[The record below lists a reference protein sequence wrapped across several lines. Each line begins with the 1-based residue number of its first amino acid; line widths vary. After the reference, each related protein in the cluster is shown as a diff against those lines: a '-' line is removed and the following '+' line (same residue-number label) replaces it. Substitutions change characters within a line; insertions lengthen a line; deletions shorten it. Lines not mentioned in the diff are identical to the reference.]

1 MVGERDRDR
10 EAVRWATGE
19 STPLQHNNGVLQM
32 VGQLHGGQAA
42 GQQQQQQ
49 SNQQLQQSKQQQQQQ
64 QQQELLYQQHHEAI
78 ARGLQLAAAG
88 PAGPPPDIGDNQPY
102 YDTSG
107 NVDWERA
114 AMGAGGAGAYGGLGL
129 GPVAAAGCP
138 AYNIGPGAAG
148 GPMVLNNRH
157 MDYADGGHPA
167 GPSAAAS
174 SVGGGGGLGAVS
186 APAAA
191 GLGGG
196 SAQGPG
202 PGGGAIGGGA
212 IGKEVRYAP
221 FPVTSPTH
229 SNPTTSQQTL
239 ATAAA
244 TAAAAA
250 QQLQQ
255 QQLQQQQQQQM
266 ALAGSSGGGGAGGI
280 PGGGSIGGPAGGS
293 TSNAGGAG
301 VGGISQSITTTGAL
315 QRTHSRS
322 MSSIPPPEPFMIAQS
337 KALNSR
343 VSINVGGVK
352 HEVLWRTLERLPHTR
367 LGRLRECT
375 THEAITELCD
385 DYSLVDNEYFFD
397 RHPKSFSSILNFYR
411 TGKLHIV
418 DEMCVLA
425 FSDDL
430 EYWGVDELYLES
442 CCQHKY
448 HQRKENVHEE
458 MRKEAESLRQR
469 DEEEFGEGK
478 CAEYQKY
485 LWELLEKPNTSFAAR
500 VIAVISILFIVLS
513 TIALTLNTLPQLQHI
528 DNGTPQDNPQ
538 LAMVEAVCITWF
550 TLEYILR
557 FSASPDKWKFFKGGL
572 NIIDL
577 LAILPYF
584 VSLFL
589 LETNK
594 NATDQFQDV
603 RRVVQVFRIMRILRI
618 LKLARH
624 STGLQSLGFTLR
636 NSYKELGLL
645 MLFLAMG
652 VLIFSSLAYFAE
664 KDEKDTKFVSI
675 PETFWWAGITMTTV
689 GYGDIYPTTALGKV
703 IGTVC
708 CICGVLVIALPIPI
722 IVNNFA
728 EFYKNQMRREKA
740 LKRREALDRAKREG
754 SIVSFHHINLK
765 DAFAKSMDL
774 IDVIVDTEKRES
786 HTRSMKNWH
795 RLTHAL
801 RRSPTGHN
809 LSQTDGNSTE
819 GESTSVSR
827 NPATTGTG
835 CYKNYEH
842 VANNM
847 RNSLQHRRGS
857 SSEQDAVPPY
867 SFDNPNAR
875 QTSMMAME
883 SYRREQQALLQQQQT
898 PPQLPAPAGATAGG
912 VANNLAMVAASSAAT
927 AVATATAPGGGSPP
941 EGGAQAAAAEDDQ
954 TIASNQKGLPIQMM
968 ITPGEVAELRRQV
981 ALENLQN
988 QRMDNLEQD
997 VPVEF
1002 ECCFCTTKDFKE
1014 YTDAEGVI
1022 ALPTSDFHKP
1032 ICLEMRLAAANRQAS
1047 QFGLLAGPPLG
1058 GAYQRHQAVGVGPLM
1073 ALPPPPPAAGILLP
1087 VASAVPVISQS
1098 SSTSSSY
1105 GTTTSTTIALPLDAA
1120 MRPFGAAFSS
1130 AANFNHNY
1138 NNNFNTTSTGGMGA
1152 NGLLLFGGNFSSHY
1166 GAGGSGGGGGSG
1178 SGSSNNNNNN
1188 NNADLASVD
1197 SSDTYASCQT
1207 HPFLSQ
1213 GDLTADF
1220 NDEACALDID
1230 MDNLYINPLEREMHH
1245 HQQHPHHHHHH
1256 PQGISSSTGFIV
1268 GLPATIS
1275 SSSSATG
1282 LRAQVKKSASGDTAL
1297 RNLAAGGGG
1306 LSPLSPL
1313 DDVYQNFDV
1322 QERGSRVSLNE
1333 NSVPKHRKT
1342 RFQQS
1347 FAAMRPSPSGG
1358 RPRARFEDTR
1368 LDDDDPAGGLGV
1380 GLGMGMGLGSGPGA
1394 GGGPKKKRSVFT
1406 PGKSLATATK
1416 LINQHL
1422 FGIQNAGSKAKF
1434 ESKHSSSIDS
1444 IDASPNLEHHR
1455 RSKSILKN
1463 KSDISRVLSDPESE
1477 RLLADNMSGSG
1488 VSDNGTVMGESGSDY
1503 SPNKLPH
1510 SVLAKSISPPP
1521 LRHRT
1526 LMHQRSGPATLQSS
1540 SRPTKFQTPRYPEE
1554 QALRQVKPL
1563 LSRSTSAAQPATTS
1577 GCPDG
1582 HHTRD
1587 SSLDSETTFT
1597 SPVSSRAGGE
1607 EAAPPED
1614 REPEAEAEG
1623 EGEGEAEA
1631 NDEQRALLQRRD
1643 GPDASGG
1650 DAHGRG
1656 EPT

>member
-19 STPLQHNNGVLQM
+19 STPLQTNNGVLQM
-32 VGQLHGGQAA
+32 VGQLQGGQAA

-49 SNQQLQQSKQQQQQQ
+49 QATQQQQQQ
-64 QQQELLYQQHHEAI
+64 LTRQQQQLQQQQHKQQQQDILYQQQNEAIAI
-78 ARGLQLAAAG
+78 ARGLQAAT
-88 PAGPPPDIGDNQPY
+88 PADIGDNQPY

-114 AMGAGGAGAYGGLGL
+114 MGAGGAGAYGGLGIGSLPAAGHVAYHL
-129 GPVAAAGCP
+129 GPANAPGLAA
-138 AYNIGPGAAG
+138 
-148 GPMVLNNRH
+148 RH
-157 MDYADGGHPA
+157 LDYADGGHLA
-167 GPSAAAS
+167 GPSAGV
-174 SVGGGGGLGAVS
+174 SVGSGAVS
-186 APAAA
+186 IT
-191 GLGGG
+191 G
-196 SAQGPG
+196 SGS
-202 PGGGAIGGGA
+202 GGAIGAGGA
-212 IGKEVRYAP
+212 AGAAGAAGATAAGKEVRYAP
-221 FPVTSPTH
+221 FPVASPTH
-229 SNPTTSQQTL
+229 SIPTTSQQIVGSVGGGGVGG
-239 ATAAA
+239 ATSS
-244 TAAAAA
+244 
-250 QQLQQ
+250 Q
-255 QQLQQQQQQQM
+255 
-266 ALAGSSGGGGAGGI
+266 SISGGGG
-280 PGGGSIGGPAGGS
+280 GGG
-293 TSNAGGAG
+293 GAPTNP
-301 VGGISQSITTTGAL
+301 SQSNTTGAL

-337 KALNSR
+337 KAANSR
-343 VSINVGGVK
+343 VSINVGGVR

-375 THEAITELCD
+375 THEAIVELCD
-385 DYSLVDNEYFFD
+385 DYSLADNEYFFD

-774 IDVIVDTEKRES
+774 IDVIVDT
-786 HTRSMKNWH
+786 
-795 RLTHAL
+795 
-801 RRSPTGHN
+801 GHN

-819 GESTSVSR
+819 GESTSGR

-835 CYKNYEH
+835 CYKNYDH
-842 VANNM
+842 VANL
-847 RNSLQHRRGS
+847 RNSNLHHRRGS

-867 SFDNPNAR
+867 NFDNPNAR

-883 SYRREQQALLQQQQT
+883 SYRREQQALLLQQQQ
-898 PPQLPAPAGATAGG
+898 QQQKQQQQQQQMLQMQQMQQKAAPNGGATGSG
-912 VANNLAMVAASSAAT
+912 VANNLAIVAASSAAT
-927 AVATATAPGGGSPP
+927 AVATASSSNTAPGSEVA
-941 EGGAQAAAAEDDQ
+941 EGGGGDGGGGEEGVADDDNLSQA
-954 TIASNQKGLPIQMM
+954 KGLPIQMM

-1022 ALPTSDFHKP
+1022 SLPTSDFHKP
-1032 ICLEMRLAAANRQAS
+1032 ICLEMRLAEASRQAGA
-1047 QFGLLAGPPLG
+1047 FGLLSPLQLPPPPLPLPL
-1058 GAYQRHQAVGVGPLM
+1058 QGPLL
-1073 ALPPPPPAAGILLP
+1073 ALPPPPPLPPSSVLLP
-1087 VASAVPVISQS
+1087 AISQS

-1105 GTTTSTTIALPLDAA
+1105 GTTTSTTIALPLDA
-1120 MRPFGAAFSS
+1120 MSLRYGATICSS
-1130 AANFNHNY
+1130 SNFNHNY
-1138 NNNFNTTSTGGMGA
+1138 NNNFNTTTVGGNGA
-1152 NGLLLFGGNFSSHY
+1152 NGSLLFGGNNY
-1166 GAGGSGGGGGSG
+1166 NGS
-1178 SGSSNNNNNN
+1178 NN

-1230 MDNLYINPLEREMHH
+1230 MDNLYINPLEREQHH
-1245 HQQHPHHHHHH
+1245 
-1256 PQGISSSTGFIV
+1256 QGISSSTGFIV
-1268 GLPATIS
+1268 GLPSTS
-1275 SSSSATG
+1275 G

-1297 RNLAAGGGG
+1297 RNLASGGGG
-1306 LSPLSPL
+1306 VGGGGAGGISPL
-1313 DDVYQNFDV
+1313 DDVYQSFDV

-1347 FAAMRPSPSGG
+1347 FTAMRPSGAGAGAGVLGSL
-1358 RPRARFEDTR
+1358 RPRARFEDTK
-1368 LDDDDPAGGLGV
+1368 LDDETGARAAEASAS
-1380 GLGMGMGLGSGPGA
+1380 GSGAGA
-1394 GGGPKKKRSVFT
+1394 GAGSPASSGFGSTQGQGPQKKKRSVFM

-1422 FGIQNAGSKAKF
+1422 FGIQNVGAKAKF

-1526 LMHQRSGPATLQSS
+1526 LMHQRSGPATLQSK
-1540 SRPTKFQTPRYPEE
+1540 PTKFQTPRYPEE

-1563 LSRSTSAAQPATTS
+1563 PSRAPSSTSASASAS
-1577 GCPDG
+1577 AAAASADG
-1582 HHTRD
+1582 QQTRD

-1597 SPVSSRAGGE
+1597 SPVSSRAGE
-1607 EAAPPED
+1607 DQPAAGSVVPSQVSGSVPGQED
-1614 REPEAEAEG
+1614 REE
-1623 EGEGEAEA
+1623 EGEAEA
-1631 NDEQRALLQRRD
+1631 NDEQRALLQGRD
-1643 GPDASGG
+1643 AEEAKRSGNEG
-1650 DAHGRG
+1650 
-1656 EPT
+1656 T